1 MEKLIRII
9 NNQKIKGNLKEPTLS
24 TWINRKKQ
32 TCPSPSEVIFC
43 FLTN

>member
-24 TWINRKKQ
+24 TWINRKANVSKSQ
-32 TCPSPSEVIFC
+32 K
-43 FLTN
+43 